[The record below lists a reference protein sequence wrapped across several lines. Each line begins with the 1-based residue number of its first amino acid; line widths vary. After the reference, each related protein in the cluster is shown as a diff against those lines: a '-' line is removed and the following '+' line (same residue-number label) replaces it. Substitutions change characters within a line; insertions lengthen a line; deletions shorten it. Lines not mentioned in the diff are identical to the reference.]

1 MAVQLELDLQS
12 PLEKAAEQ
20 AFLDG
25 YGYGHRD
32 ASNRKL
38 ARGHEVVE
46 HWRAYEGPSAKLNPT
61 PQGDS

>member
-1 MAVQLELDLQS
+1 MATQLEFDLES
-12 PLEKAAEQ
+12 PLEKAAKQ

-32 ASNRKL
+32 ASNHKL

-46 HWRAYEGPSAKLNPT
+46 HWVAYEGPSAKIPT
-61 PQGDS
+61 TTGE